1 MIGQFWPVSIP
12 LNAENFRFNSLI
24 LNLIDFIINKHIYHR
39 FGKDVLINAKLK
51 PVLPMKLVQTLS
63 YPLHVFVKVVTSQ
76 DRTETAFLKLL
87 AQLWQQRLTGQLGP
101 LVLSDGLIKMTTDMH
116 TVA

>member
-1 MIGQFWPVSIP
+1 M
-12 LNAENFRFNSLI
+12 
-24 LNLIDFIINKHIYHR
+24 
-39 FGKDVLINAKLK
+39 LINAKLK

-63 YPLHVFVKVVTSQ
+63 YPPRAFVKVVTSQ

-87 AQLWQQRLTGQLGP
+87 AQSWQQRLTGQLGP
-101 LVLSDGLIKMTTDMH
+101 LVLSDGLIIMTTDMH